1 VKRTTAGVR
10 SSAGPPAPGAACRG
24 RRVGLEPT
32 AAGAVRR
39 HRGERGSLS
48 LESVMVLPVLALLV
62 MGVLEVAAG
71 TRDVLVV
78 HEAARAGA
86 RAAATSTGT
95 APVVRAA
102 RDASPELDVEILVDP
117 VTRRDGDV
125 VRVSI
130 SSRRPV
136 FGVQTTV
143 RASAVA
149 RVEPAVGTRRPG
161 VAGP

>member
-1 VKRTTAGVR
+1 MKRLQVGVR
-10 SSAGPPAPGAACRG
+10 PSAGPPAPDADRRG
-24 RRVGLEPT
+24 RPILPAR
-32 AAGAVRR
+32 AAHGWW
-39 HRGERGSLS
+39 RGCELGSLS
-48 LESVMVLPVLALLV
+48 LESVLVLPVLALLV
-62 MGVLEVAAG
+62 VGVLEVAAV
-71 TRDVLVV
+71 TRDVLVA

-95 APVVRAA
+95 AAVERAA
-102 RDASPELDVEILVDP
+102 REAAPELEVVVLVDP

-125 VRVSI
+125 VRVTI

-136 FGVQTTV
+136 LGVPTTV

-161 VAGP
+161 VSGP